1 MTEKEKLIARRDKN
15 DAEIKRCEEK
25 QRDYQ
30 REIRIMEAE
39 ESGLDRKRRNHRIF
53 TRGGMLEAF
62 LLKPLL
68 LTDEQVHSILKFAF
82 SMDAVDTFLKKMIA
96 EREAALTENERN
108 GENGEG
114 YGETR

>member
-1 MTEKEKLIARRDKN
+1 MTEKEKLIAQRDKN
-15 DAEIKRCEEK
+15 TAEIKRCEEK
-25 QRDYQ
+25 QRYYQ

-62 LLKPLL
+62 LLRPLL

-114 YGETR
+114 YEETR